1 MSANVLVGVPTQG
14 CEAKLEERPESY
26 KRKEEVIRATSP
38 AQLAC
43 ELSPAVLHNIEYITY
58 ATKLIQYQ
66 ISSPKYDATC
76 SLISDT

>member
-1 MSANVLVGVPTQG
+1 MSANVLLGVPTQG

-43 ELSPAVLHNIEYITY
+43 ELSQAAMHAIGNLNVAP
-58 ATKLIQYQ
+58 
-66 ISSPKYDATC
+66 
-76 SLISDT
+76 